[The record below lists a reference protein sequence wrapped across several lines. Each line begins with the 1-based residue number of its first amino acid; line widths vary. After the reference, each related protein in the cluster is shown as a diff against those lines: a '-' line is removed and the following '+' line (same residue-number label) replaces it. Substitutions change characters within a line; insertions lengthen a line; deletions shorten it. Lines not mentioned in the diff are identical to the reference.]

1 MKQHGTA
8 VVGRAGA
15 TLSAAAFCV
24 GIPAVLCRAAGWPL
38 PRSLP
43 SLSTVSAAFNGRWRP
58 DDHVVISVLSV
69 VAWVVWAQIGANAIV
84 ELRAIRSGRR
94 AETLPLSAW
103 CRPIAIRIAAALAVV
118 APFAPRTAGAAPLP
132 RPTPVTA
139 TMPANGPVEAAV
151 TPAAAEAAPDAA
163 VAMTTCVVRADDTL
177 WDLAQTHLGDPLRW
191 REIYEM
197 NRGRLQPDGRRLE
210 DAGLLR
216 PNWRLMLPAAVPAA
230 AAPIAPAPT
239 PGGIDAPVEAIHAAD
254 AATSPAPPETTV
266 APTGAASASS
276 TTAPP
281 SRPAEP
287 PVAVPDAATSR
298 ASIPD
303 RPGTTTVAAIGLPSM
318 TAGVLLGYLGRL
330 RRDRERRR
338 RFRHRFPA
346 STPPQASAERRVRAV
361 ARPDA
366 PAWVDLA
373 VRHLAISLQE
383 DGAPPPPAVL
393 AVRAGE
399 LGVEMLISPPW
410 PVAPGRFL
418 PIDDGHT
425 WRLDPTV
432 EFGDLA
438 HLTND
443 CPAYLPALVTVGD
456 TDSGAVLIDLD
467 EAGSLTVEGVAEQV
481 TGVLTAMAA
490 ELASAPWSENCD
502 VVLVG
507 IGEALVDLE
516 RVRIVNSADAVTQLS
531 RMAGEPGPGG
541 LADGARADIPAGPT
555 VAIVGPAA
563 LDADD
568 LQTLL
573 AAAKP
578 HSGLCVIASGTSI
591 SGRCRLVGCPDGSAV
606 LYPLGLSVTLANGST
621 TAAHLVELLATTAT
635 RGTDRPA
642 PDDRPDNPTEGCE
655 ARPTSDSSRPDAEPH
670 LTDEPRTDHE
680 TGIADPVETVV
691 DVRLLGPVEITW
703 QHKAPKR
710 QAIELVSY
718 LAVHPRGV
726 TSDQARL
733 ALWPATVDD
742 EHFGERAPA
751 TFWALTTKA
760 RSALGTDRAGKTL
773 ILREANNSLRLS
785 PAVACDWLE
794 FERLV
799 QAARCDHDGAH
810 THLHAALTLVR
821 GRPFEG
827 WPFPWIEVER
837 IDGAMEAAIADAA
850 QELVTLALER
860 SDLETARFAVAQG
873 LRAVPSAEA
882 LLRCAMRVAAAAG
895 DRAGVERAWVDA
907 QRLAASIDSLGE
919 PEPETA
925 ELYESLRRPSNG
937 SS

>member
-1 MKQHGTA
+1 
-8 VVGRAGA
+8 VG
-15 TLSAAAFCV
+15 
-24 GIPAVLCRAAGWPL
+24 
-38 PRSLP
+38 
-43 SLSTVSAAFNGRWRP
+43 AAFNGRWRP
-58 DDHVVISVLSV
+58 DDHFVISVLAV
-69 VAWVVWAQIGANAIV
+69 VAWLVWAQIGASAIV

-94 AETLPLSAW
+94 AGTLPLSAW
-103 CRPIAIRIAAALAVV
+103 CRPIAIRIAATLAVV
-118 APFAPRTAGAAPLP
+118 APFTPRTAGAAPLP
-132 RPTPVTA
+132 RPTPVTVTIRA
-139 TMPANGPVEAAV
+139 AGPAGAAV
-151 TPAAAEAAPDAA
+151 APSAAEAAPDGAA
-163 VAMTTCVVRADDTL
+163 PVTTYVVRADDTL

-191 REIYEM
+191 REIYDM
-197 NRGRLQPDGRRLE
+197 NRDRLQPDGRRLE

-216 PNWRLMLPAAVPAA
+216 PNWRLMLPVAVPAA

-239 PGGIDAPVEAIHAAD
+239 PGSADVPVEASRAAD
-254 AATSPAPPETTV
+254 AATSLAPPAATA
-266 APTGAASASS
+266 APLDATSASP
-276 TTAPP
+276 TTAAA

-287 PVAVPDAATSR
+287 SVAVPAAISDPSLT
-298 ASIPD
+298 PD
-303 RPGTTTVAAIGLPSM
+303 RPGAATVAAIGLPSM

-338 RFRHRFPA
+338 RFRHRFPT
-346 STPPQASAERRVRAV
+346 STPPQASAERRVRAM

-373 VRHLAISLQE
+373 LRHLAVSLQE
-383 DGAPPPPAVL
+383 EGAPPPPAVL

-399 LGVEMLISPPW
+399 LGVEILISPPW

-418 PIDDGHT
+418 PVDDGHT
-425 WRLDPTV
+425 WRLDPAV
-432 EFGDLA
+432 ELGDLA

-456 TDSGAVLIDLD
+456 TDSGAALIDLD
-467 EAGSLTVEGVAEQV
+467 EAGSLTVEGDTEQV
-481 TGVLTAMAA
+481 SSVLTAMTA
-490 ELASAPWSENCD
+490 ELATAPWSESCD
-502 VVLVG
+502 IVLIGV
-507 IGEALVDLE
+507 GEALVNLE
-516 RVRIVNSADAVTQLS
+516 RVRTVNPGDAVAQLA
-531 RMAGEPGPGG
+531 RMAGEPGAGG

-555 VAIVGPAA
+555 VAIVGAAA

-578 HSGLCVIASGTSI
+578 HSGLCVIAAGTNI
-591 SGRCRLVGCPDGSAV
+591 SGRCRLVGCPDDSAV
-606 LYPLGLSVTLANGST
+606 LYPLGLSVTLAESST
-621 TAAHLVELLATTAT
+621 TAADLVDLLAATAA
-635 RGTDRPA
+635 RGTDRPVPA
-642 PDDRPDNPTEGCE
+642 DRPDSPPEGCE
-655 ARPTSDSSRPDAEPH
+655 EPPITDSVRPDAEQA
-670 LTDEPRTDHE
+670 TTEQ
-680 TGIADPVETVV
+680 TGTAGQVDVEQPVETVV

-703 QHKAPKR
+703 QHNAPKR

-760 RSALGTDRAGKTL
+760 RSALGTDRVGKTL
-773 ILREANNSLRLS
+773 ILREANSSLRLS

-799 QAARCDHDGAH
+799 QAARCDPDRAA
-810 THLHAALTLVR
+810 THLRGALALVR

-827 WPFPWIEVER
+827 WSFPWIEVER
-837 IDGAMEAAIADAA
+837 IDGAMEATIADAA
-850 QELVTLALER
+850 QELVALALER
-860 SDLETARFAVAQG
+860 SDLETARFAVTQG
-873 LRAVPSAEA
+873 LQAVPSAEA

-925 ELYESLRRPSNG
+925 ELYESLRRPSTG
-937 SS
+937 SA

>member
-1 MKQHGTA
+1 M
-8 VVGRAGA
+8 
-15 TLSAAAFCV
+15 
-24 GIPAVLCRAAGWPL
+24 
-38 PRSLP
+38 
-43 SLSTVSAAFNGRWRP
+43 
-58 DDHVVISVLSV
+58 
-69 VAWVVWAQIGANAIV
+69 
-84 ELRAIRSGRR
+84 
-94 AETLPLSAW
+94 
-103 CRPIAIRIAAALAVV
+103 
-118 APFAPRTAGAAPLP
+118 
-132 RPTPVTA
+132 
-139 TMPANGPVEAAV
+139 
-151 TPAAAEAAPDAA
+151 
-163 VAMTTCVVRADDTL
+163 
-177 WDLAQTHLGDPLRW
+177 
-191 REIYEM
+191 
-197 NRGRLQPDGRRLE
+197 
-210 DAGLLR
+210 
-216 PNWRLMLPAAVPAA
+216 
-230 AAPIAPAPT
+230 
-239 PGGIDAPVEAIHAAD
+239 
-254 AATSPAPPETTV
+254 
-266 APTGAASASS
+266 
-276 TTAPP
+276 
-281 SRPAEP
+281 
-287 PVAVPDAATSR
+287 
-298 ASIPD
+298 
-303 RPGTTTVAAIGLPSM
+303 
-318 TAGVLLGYLGRL
+318 
-330 RRDRERRR
+330 
-338 RFRHRFPA
+338 
-346 STPPQASAERRVRAV
+346 
-361 ARPDA
+361 
-366 PAWVDLA
+366 
-373 VRHLAISLQE
+373 
-383 DGAPPPPAVL
+383 
-393 AVRAGE
+393 
-399 LGVEMLISPPW
+399 
-410 PVAPGRFL
+410 APGRFL
-418 PIDDGHT
+418 PVDDGHT
-425 WRLDPTV
+425 WRLDPAV
-432 EFGDLA
+432 ELGDLA
-438 HLTND
+438 HLTNE

-467 EAGSLTVEGVAEQV
+467 EAGSLTVEGDAEQV

-490 ELASAPWSENCD
+490 ELAAAPWSENCD

-507 IGEALVDLE
+507 FGEALVDLE
-516 RVRIVNSADAVTQLS
+516 RVRVVNPADAVAQLS
-531 RMAGEPGPGG
+531 RMAGQPGSGG
-541 LADGARADIPAGPT
+541 LADGARVDIPAGPT

-568 LQTLL
+568 LRTLL
-573 AAAKP
+573 SSAKP
-578 HSGLCVIASGTSI
+578 HSGLCVVAGGTNV

-606 LYPLGLSVTLANGST
+606 LFPLGLSVTLAEGST
-621 TAAHLVELLATTAT
+621 TAAHLVELLAATAT
-635 RGTDRPA
+635 RGTDRPV
-642 PDDRPDNPTEGCE
+642 PDDRPDSPPEGCE
-655 ARPTSDSSRPDAEPH
+655 DPSADSMSPDAEPH
-670 LTDEPRTDHE
+670 RADETSTDD
-680 TGIADPVETVV
+680 GADAEEPVETVV

-799 QAARCDHDGAH
+799 QAARCDPDGAA
-810 THLHAALTLVR
+810 THLQAALTLVR

-827 WPFPWIEVER
+827 WSFPWIEIER

-907 QRLAASIDSLGE
+907 RRLAASIDSLGE

>member
-1 MKQHGTA
+1 M
-8 VVGRAGA
+8 
-15 TLSAAAFCV
+15 
-24 GIPAVLCRAAGWPL
+24 
-38 PRSLP
+38 
-43 SLSTVSAAFNGRWRP
+43 
-58 DDHVVISVLSV
+58 
-69 VAWVVWAQIGANAIV
+69 
-84 ELRAIRSGRR
+84 
-94 AETLPLSAW
+94 LPLSAW
-103 CRPIAIRIAAALAVV
+103 CRPIAIRMAATLAVLL
-118 APFAPRTAGAAPLP
+118 PFAPRTAGAAPLP
-132 RPTPVTA
+132 RPTPFTV
-139 TMPANGPVEAAV
+139 TMPAVGPTEAAV
-151 TPAAAEAAPDAA
+151 AAAAEATPDAA
-163 VAMTTCVVRADDTL
+163 APVTTYVVRADDTL

-191 REIYEM
+191 REIYDM

-216 PNWRLMLPAAVPAA
+216 PNWRLMLPVAVPAA
-230 AAPIAPAPT
+230 AAPISPGPT
-239 PGGIDAPVEAIHAAD
+239 PGGIDVPVEASRAAD
-254 AATSPAPPETTV
+254 AATPLAPPEAAA
-266 APTGAASASS
+266 APIGAASASS
-276 TTAPP
+276 TTAAPPSRPAAPP

-287 PVAVPDAATSR
+287 PVPVPAADSSPTLT
-298 ASIPD
+298 PD
-303 RPGTTTVAAIGLPSM
+303 RPGAATVAAIGLPSM
-318 TAGVLLGYLGRL
+318 TAGVLVGYLGRL

-338 RFRHRFPA
+338 RFRHRFPI
-346 STPPQASAERRVRAV
+346 STPPQVSAERRVRAV
-361 ARPDA
+361 SRPDA

-373 VRHLAISLQE
+373 VRHLAVSLQE
-383 DGAPPPPAVL
+383 EGAPPPPAVV

-399 LGVEMLISPPW
+399 LGVEILISPPW

-418 PIDDGHT
+418 PVDDGHT
-425 WRLDPTV
+425 WRLNPTV
-432 EFGDLA
+432 ELGDLA

-467 EAGSLTVEGVAEQV
+467 EAGSLTVEGDAEQV
-481 TGVLTAMAA
+481 PGVLTAMAA

-507 IGEALVDLE
+507 LGEALVDLE
-516 RVRIVNSADAVTQLS
+516 RVRVINSADAVAQLS
-531 RMAGEPGPGG
+531 RMAGEPGAGG

-563 LDADD
+563 LDDDD
-568 LQTLL
+568 LEALL

-578 HSGLCVIASGTSI
+578 HSGLCVIAVGTSI

-606 LYPLGLSVTLANGST
+606 LYPLGLSVTLAKGST
-621 TAAHLVELLATTAT
+621 TAAHLVDLLATTAT
-635 RGTDRPA
+635 RGTDRPTS
-642 PDDRPDNPTEGCE
+642 DDRPDDPTEGYE
-655 ARPTSDSSRPDAEPH
+655 GPPTSDSARPDAEPH
-670 LTDEPRTDHE
+670 LADEPRTDDE
-680 TGIADPVETVV
+680 TDFADPVETVV

-733 ALWPATVDD
+733 ALWPPTVDD

-799 QAARCDHDGAH
+799 QAARCDPDGAP
-810 THLHAALTLVR
+810 THLHDALTLVR

-827 WPFPWIEVER
+827 WSFPVDR
-837 IDGAMEAAIADAA
+837 SRAD
-850 QELVTLALER
+850 R
-860 SDLETARFAVAQG
+860 RRHG
-873 LRAVPSAEA
+873 GGHR
-882 LLRCAMRVAAAAG
+882 RCRPG
-895 DRAGVERAWVDA
+895 
-907 QRLAASIDSLGE
+907 
-919 PEPETA
+919 T
-925 ELYESLRRPSNG
+925 RRPG
-937 SS
+937 SRTIGPRDCPVRRRPGAPSCSVR